1 MTQPSRTT
9 REQWATIL
17 DLSHRMLELAETR
30 DWDSL
35 PPLMNARDKL
45 IKLYFTAS
53 ASLERT
59 QEMKEQIEMI
69 QNNDRLIV
77 ELTKHNREL
86 LADEL
91 IKLQKAKQTVNAYK
105 QQMERLQTQ

>member
-1 MTQPSRTT
+1 MSQDSRAI

-17 DLSHRMLELAETR
+17 DLSQRMLELAETR

-45 IKLYFTAS
+45 IKLYFTPS
-53 ASLERT
+53 GSVERT
-59 QEMKEQIEMI
+59 QAMKEQIEMI

-91 IKLQKAKQTVNAYK
+91 IKLQKAKQTVNAYQ
-105 QQMERLQTQ
+105 QQMERLQTP

>member
-1 MTQPSRTT
+1 MPQTSRPE
-9 REQWATIL
+9 REQWGTIL
-17 DLSHRMLELAETR
+17 ELSHRMLELAETR

-45 IKLYFTAS
+45 LKLYFTAS
-53 ASLERT
+53 ASAQHT
-59 QEMKEQIEMI
+59 QEMKAQIEMI

-91 IKLQKAKQTVNAYK
+91 IKLQKAKQTVNAY
-105 QQMERLQTQ
+105 QLQMERLQTH

>member
-17 DLSHRMLELAETR
+17 ELSHSMLELAETR

-35 PPLMNARDKL
+35 TPLMNARDKL

-53 ASLERT
+53 ASPERT
-59 QEMKEQIEMI
+59 QEMKEQIEMV

-91 IKLQKAKQTVNAYK
+91 IKLQKAKQTVNAYQ
-105 QQMERLQTQ
+105 QQMGRLQSE